1 MHPVAIM
8 LAVAALGVD
17 YGWQPGEDGQ
27 LEYIIQIE
35 PELIKT
41 LSEGKVD
48 LLSEIPEELRGV
60 KRFRIRVGTGEVPRV
75 GLENVKASNIAP
87 AENIAP
93 ALGTG
98 RPLNTTRSGAGD
110 PRGSPTGGNFPP
122 VNPISQPGSTTQGG
136 ATGASGAAA
145 NTFPPLGRSPAG
157 ISRDDPATGDRFNPG
172 GNVPP
177 LTDPLR
183 TDSGQNF
190 TPGTST
196 PVNNAPWNTNAGNN
210 LNTSGWQ
217 TGDSRTTQSN
227 QNTANP
233 NNLSD
238 PRMAPIND
246 PRFQTAQT
254 PGLPE
259 VRRDNSD
266 PRFNQPPY
274 NNQQQP
280 YNQPP
285 QNQPPYNQPPWGYG
299 QPPANYAWNGYN
311 AQPLR
316 DPEGNPYYGPPNFA
330 PNYAQMAT
338 RPPAAATTAPP
349 AEANPTTTTSTPPT
363 TPTKNTSTR
372 TTSDRYP
379 EDAAKPWL
387 PLTFTAMLLF
397 ASIGLNFY
405 LGWIA
410 QGIYQRYRA
419 LLMEVRNVRATA
431 I

>member
-27 LEYIIQIE
+27 LEYIIQIQ

-60 KRFRIRVGTGEVPRV
+60 NRFRIRVGTGEVPRI

-93 ALGTG
+93 ALGSG
-98 RPLNTTRSGAGD
+98 RPLSTTRSGTGD

-122 VNPISQPGSTTQGG
+122 TNQPGQQGTNPQGG
-136 ATGASGAAA
+136 AATGGNN

-157 ISRDDPATGDRFNPG
+157 ISRDDPAAGDRFNNSG

-183 TDSGQNF
+183 NDGGQ
-190 TPGTST
+190 TGTST
-196 PVNNAPWNTNAGNN
+196 PWNSRTDNN

-217 TGDSRTTQSN
+217 TGDSRTAQTN
-227 QNTANP
+227 QNGTNP
-233 NNLSD
+233 NNLTD
-238 PRMAPIND
+238 PRMTPIND

-274 NNQQQP
+274 NPQQQP

-311 AQPLR
+311 TQPLR
-316 DPEGNPYYGPPNFA
+316 DPEGNPYYGPPN
-330 PNYAQMAT
+330 YAQMAT
-338 RPPAAATTAPP
+338 RPPTAATTAPP
-349 AEANPTTTTSTPPT
+349 AEANPGTAATTPPT
-363 TPTKNTSTR
+363 TPTKNTSAR
-372 TTSDRYP
+372 ATSDRYA

-431 I
+431 M